1 MMRIVRERPLALHAM
16 LDTPPPLDA
25 LDMLDMP
32 LDSTAHLHLYPYVVE
47 RAWVETHDPAG
58 DVSEPFSDDVFVTL
72 VLEGPRGLRR
82 LQGAD
87 LDAAG
92 LTFETA
98 FAHAASNLS
107 RAWTARHFEFGIA
120 RLDDGTMIGGS
131 RGNWLAPA
139 GALVLG
145 NLYRSMVEHFGVK
158 VFAAVAV
165 NRTFLVAFPTDART
179 LSSPAL
185 RQLVEAGSGGAI
197 LSISRTWLRLDG
209 DWPSAYR
216 GTPAF

>member
-1 MMRIVRERPLALHAM
+1 MTLIVCERPAM
-16 LDTPPPLDA
+16 LDTLPP
-25 LDMLDMP
+25 LDMP
-32 LDSTAHLHLYPYVVE
+32 LDAAAHAHLYPYVVE
-47 RAWVETHDPAG
+47 RAWIDAHDPAA

-72 VLEGPRGLRR
+72 VLDSAHGLRR
-82 LQGAD
+82 LRGPD
-87 LDAAG
+87 LAGAG
-92 LTFETA
+92 LTFEAA
-98 FAHAASNLS
+98 FEHAASNLA

-158 VFAAVAV
+158 EFAAVAV
-165 NRTFLVAFPTDART
+165 NRTFLVAFPTDAKT
-179 LSSPAL
+179 LASLAL
-185 RQLVEAGSGGAI
+185 RQLIEAGSGGAI
-197 LSISRTWLRLDG
+197 VPISRAWLRLDG